1 MNSYFPITGHTGLTG
16 LLGSPVAHSL
26 SPMMHNTSFQH
37 LGLDYVYLCFDV
49 DENGLEE
56 AVKGLKRCGIRGFNL
71 TMPDKNRMAELADE
85 LSPAASII
93 GAVNTVVNNNGR
105 LIGHNTDG
113 IGFMRSVAD
122 AGLDPRGK
130 TVTVMGAG
138 GASTAICAQAALDGV
153 RELRI
158 FARPSSRFHDR
169 TVRLVDTINRTT
181 SCRAALM
188 DQADQTALK
197 HSLEDSYLLV
207 NATSVGMAPNTDA
220 SIIRDPSMLH
230 EGLAVGDVIY
240 NPRETLLLKQAA
252 HAGCKTF
259 NGMYMLLYQGAEAFR
274 LWTGQDMP
282 VDLVKELYFR
292 KS

>member
-1 MNSYFPITGHTGLTG
+1 MNSYFSITGHTGLTG
-16 LLGSPVAHSL
+16 LLGSPVSHSL

-49 DENGLEE
+49 GEEGLEE
-56 AVKGLKRCGIRGFNL
+56 AVKGLKLCGIRGFNL
-71 TMPDKNRMAELADE
+71 TMPDKNMMAELADE
-85 LSPAASII
+85 LSPAAAII
-93 GAVNTVVNNNGR
+93 GAVNTVVNDNGK

-113 IGFMRSVAD
+113 VGFMRSVRD
-122 AGLDPRGK
+122 AGLDVAGK
-130 TVTVMGAG
+130 TMTIMGAG

-153 RELRI
+153 KELNI
-158 FARPSSRFHDR
+158 FARPTSRFHER
-169 TVRLVDTINRTT
+169 TVKLVETINSTT
-181 SCRAALM
+181 SCKATLI

-197 HSLEDSYLLV
+197 KSIDESYLLV

-220 SIIRDPSMLH
+220 SVLSDPSMLH

-240 NPRETLLLKQAA
+240 NPRETLFLKQAKE
-252 HAGCKTF
+252 AGCKTF

-282 VDLVKELYFR
+282 VDLVRDLYF
-292 KS
+292 K

>member
-1 MNSYFPITGHTGLTG
+1 MNSYFSITGHTGLTG
-16 LLGSPVAHSL
+16 LLGSPVSHSL

-49 DENGLEE
+49 GEEGLEE

-71 TMPDKNRMAELADE
+71 TMPDKNKMAELADE

-93 GAVNTVVNNNGR
+93 GAVNTVVNDNGR

-113 IGFMRSVAD
+113 VGFMQSVRD
-122 AGLDPRGK
+122 AGLDASGK
-130 TVTVMGAG
+130 NVTIMGAG

-153 RELRI
+153 KELRI
-158 FARPSSRFHDR
+158 FARPTSRFHER
-169 TVRLVDTINRTT
+169 TLRLADSINKNTA
-181 SCRAALM
+181 CRAVVM
-188 DQADQTALK
+188 DQADQSALK
-197 HSLEDSYLLV
+197 QSLDDSYLLV
-207 NATSVGMAPNTDA
+207 NATPVGMAPDTDA
-220 SIIRDPSMLH
+220 SIITDPNLLH

-240 NPRETLLLKQAA
+240 NPRETLLLKQAKA
-252 HAGCKTF
+252 AGCRTF

-282 VDLVKELYFR
+282 VDLVKQLYFQ
-292 KS
+292 